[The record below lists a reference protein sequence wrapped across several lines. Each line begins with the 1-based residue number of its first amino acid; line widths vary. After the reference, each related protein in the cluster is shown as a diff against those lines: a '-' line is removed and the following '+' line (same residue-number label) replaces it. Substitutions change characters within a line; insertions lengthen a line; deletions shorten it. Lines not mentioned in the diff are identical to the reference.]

1 MGTATKT
8 PQVEVRFSVPM
19 TREQAQAIYRMGQ
32 EAVIFVL
39 MQLGMQAAQAAQANR
54 PSGGQGQTA
63 GVDPL
68 TPSGMVP
75 PHLKPAAAKR
85 RKKPGAKAGH
95 PGARRPAAPI
105 TRHEEH
111 PPLERCPH
119 CGGAVGAVAE
129 RRFRIIEDIV
139 ETQPE
144 ATEHSIP
151 RHWCAQCG
159 KMVEPPV
166 PDALPGATLG
176 HRAVALTSWL
186 HYGLGTTISQIAEVL
201 NHYLHLPVSEGG
213 LVSAWQRTADVLEP
227 WYEQIGEEALT
238 SAVLHADETGW
249 RQNGRTVWLWCFTW
263 AQGTYYMIDPSR
275 GEAALAKFFKEEF
288 AGVLVTDFWAAYN
301 KVVCAARQTCIPHL
315 LRDVQRVS
323 LADTSAE
330 WTAFAKKLTRLF
342 RDAIRLPKDEELPY
356 ERFELR
362 RERIHRR
369 LDDLIEGDSAH
380 KDIRRLVNRMRGH
393 RDDLLT
399 FLDADLGPVPADNNH
414 AEREIRPAVMMR
426 KVMQGNRS
434 ERGSRAQAALMSI
447 YRTLKL
453 RGHDPLASIVGALRT
468 WVSTGHL
475 PLLPRAGPSDG

>member
-1 MGTATKT
+1 
-8 PQVEVRFSVPM
+8 VRSGCL
-19 TREQAQAIYRMGQ
+19 GQ
-32 EAVIFVL
+32 
-39 MQLGMQAAQAAQANR
+39 Q
-54 PSGGQGQTA
+54 
-63 GVDPL
+63 
-68 TPSGMVP
+68 
-75 PHLKPAAAKR
+75 
-85 RKKPGAKAGH
+85 
-95 PGARRPAAPI
+95 
-105 TRHEEH
+105 
-111 PPLERCPH
+111 
-119 CGGAVGAVAE
+119 
-129 RRFRIIEDIV
+129 
-139 ETQPE
+139 
-144 ATEHSIP
+144 
-151 RHWCAQCG
+151 W
-159 KMVEPPV
+159 
-166 PDALPGATLG
+166 
-176 HRAVALTSWL
+176 
-186 HYGLGTTISQIAEVL
+186 
-201 NHYLHLPVSEGG
+201 
-213 LVSAWQRTADVLEP
+213 
-227 WYEQIGEEALT
+227 
-238 SAVLHADETGW
+238 
-249 RQNGRTVWLWCFTW
+249 
-263 AQGTYYMIDPSR
+263 
-275 GEAALAKFFKEEF
+275 
-288 AGVLVTDFWAAYN
+288 
-301 KVVCAARQTCIPHL
+301 ARQTCIPHL

-323 LADTSAE
+323 LADTSAD